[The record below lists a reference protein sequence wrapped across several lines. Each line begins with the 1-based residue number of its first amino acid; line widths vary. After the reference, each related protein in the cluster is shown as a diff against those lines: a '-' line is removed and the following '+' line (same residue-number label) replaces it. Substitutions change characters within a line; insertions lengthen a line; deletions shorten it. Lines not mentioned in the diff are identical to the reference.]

1 MSAIISIEGIGEVY
15 AEKLKAAGI
24 TTTEALLEQG
34 ATRDGRARIA
44 ETTGISGTLVLRW
57 VNHADLFRIN
67 GVEAQY
73 AELLEAAGVDS
84 VPELAQRVPE
94 NLASRL
100 AEVNDQKK
108 LVRKIPSQA
117 QVADWVAEAKTMP
130 RMVHH

>member
-24 TTTEALLEQG
+24 ATTEALLEQG
-34 ATRDGRARIA
+34 ATRDGRAKLA
-44 ETTGISGTLVLRW
+44 ETTGISGTLILRW

-84 VPELAQRVPE
+84 VPELAQRVAA
-94 NLASRL
+94 NLAARL

-108 LVRKIPSQA
+108 LVRKVPSET
-117 QVADWVAEAKTMP
+117 QVADWVAQAKAMP
-130 RMVHH
+130 RAVHH

>member
-24 TTTEALLEQG
+24 ATTEALLEQG
-34 ATRDGRARIA
+34 GTRDGRARIA
-44 ETTGISGTLVLRW
+44 ETTGISGTLILRW

-94 NLASRL
+94 NLALRL
-100 AEVNDQKK
+100 AEVNDQRK
-108 LVRKIPSQA
+108 LVRKVPSQT

>member
-1 MSAIISIEGIGEVY
+1 MGDIILIEGIGEVY

-44 ETTGISGTLVLRW
+44 ESTGIGGALIPRR

-84 VPELAQRVPE
+84 VPERAQRVPA

-100 AEVNDQKK
+100 GEVNDQKE
-108 LVRKIPSQA
+108 LVRKLPSEE
-117 QVADWVAEAKTMP
+117 QVADWIAQTKTMP